1 MLSYKTGKE
10 CRDLVKETFQ
20 EVSDLVTPTMGAK
33 GLYVAIDNDFGKPT
47 LTDDGVTVAKEAAK
61 MDGFK
66 KMIAMDMIE
75 AASNTEKEALDGTT
89 LTVLLTNELYKIGME
104 KIEEGNHPQVVADHI
119 QEDIRV
125 VREMLKGEKMKMSS
139 KHVKHIATISTKIPE
154 IGEIVTRAYREC
166 GKDMNVLIEHDRDV
180 MGMKIEHTSG
190 YTMESGYMTD
200 AMRNL
205 CADGEKWE
213 ADDCYVVL
221 MKEGIMTQAGI
232 NKFFQSIP
240 ASEITKP
247 FLFVLNPNFNPN
259 TLRML
264 IDTLIKNEFKFQFI
278 FVNEAKMDDVYM
290 DCAAVCLGT
299 VQDAS
304 AGVGEYEFKH
314 CGKIEHVCVEI
325 DKAIFNFYNNDRV
338 ASRIKVY
345 RDKLAKNRYKLNQ
358 VDRVL
363 YERRLGSLTNGIVK
377 IKVGV
382 PTVTEYKIL
391 ALKLDDAIGAVRKAF
406 KFGIVLGGGKALLN
420 VSKNLSNVCWIT
432 PALMKPSETICTNA
446 GVSSEWRSNAEHN
459 IGMDVTQN
467 KLVDLK
473 EQGILDSYLSIDEA
487 LKNASS
493 IACAYLRT
501 NTIMQKETTQHK

>member
-10 CRDLVKETFQ
+10 CRELVRETFQ
-20 EVSDLVTPTMGAK
+20 EVADLVTPTMGAK

-104 KIEEGNHPQVVADHI
+104 KIDAGEHPQVVADHI

-125 VREMLKGEKMKMSS
+125 VRGMLKKEKMKMNSRY
-139 KHVKHIATISTKIPE
+139 VRHIANISTKIPE
-154 IGEIVTRAYREC
+154 IGDIVTRAYREC

-180 MGMKIEHTSG
+180 MGMRIEHTSG
-190 YTMESGYMTD
+190 YTMESGFMTD

-205 CADGEKWE
+205 CSDGEKWE
-213 ADDCYVVL
+213 ADNCYVVL

-240 ASEITKP
+240 AECVDKP

-259 TLRML
+259 TLRLL
-264 IDTLIKNEFKFQFI
+264 IDTLISNKFKFQFV

-290 DCAAVCLGT
+290 DCAAVCSGI

-304 AGVGEYEFKH
+304 QGVGEYEFKH
-314 CGKIEHVCVEI
+314 CGKVGHVSVEI
-325 DKAIFNFYNNDRV
+325 DKTIFSFEENDRV
-338 ASRIKVY
+338 AERIKVY
-345 RDKLAKNRYKLNQ
+345 KDKLAKDRYKLNQ

-420 VSKNLSNVCWIT
+420 VSKNLSTQCWVT
-432 PALMKPSETICTNA
+432 PVLEKPSETICKNA
-446 GVSSEWRSNAEHN
+446 GVSIDWRSNAEHN
-459 IGMDVTQN
+459 VGMDVTQN

-473 EQGILDSYLSIDEA
+473 AQGILDSYLSIDEA
-487 LKNASS
+487 IKNASS

-501 NTIMQKETTQHK
+501 NTIMQKETTQSK

>member
-20 EVSDLVTPTMGAK
+20 EVADLVTPTMGAK

-125 VREMLKGEKMKMSS
+125 VREMLKKERMKMNS
-139 KHVKHIATISTKIPE
+139 KYVKHIATISTKIPE
-154 IGEIVTRAYREC
+154 IGDIVTRAYREC
-166 GKDMNVLIEHDRDV
+166 GKDMNVLIEHDRDA

-213 ADDCYVVL
+213 ADNCWVVL
-221 MKEGIMTQAGI
+221 MKEGIMTQVGI

-240 ASEITKP
+240 ASEISKP

-325 DKAIFNFYNNDRV
+325 DKAIFNFHNNDRV
-338 ASRIKVY
+338 ESRIKVY

-420 VSKNLSNVCWIT
+420 VSKNLSTMCWIT
-432 PALMKPSETICTNA
+432 PVLAKPSETICTNA
-446 GVSSEWRSNAEHN
+446 GVSTDWRSDAENN

-467 KLVDLK
+467 KLVNLK